1 MSYEVTDFQKDIV
14 EASEKVPVVLDFW
27 AEWCGPCRMIGPVL
41 EKLAGEA
48 NGKWKLVKIDTEKNQ
63 QLAAQFGIRSIPAV
77 KMVFQ
82 KSIVAEFTGALPEA
96 SVRKWL
102 KENLPETEEEQS
114 VKGDVDTYLSQ
125 GDRLSARRVMEQ
137 YLQSEQGEQDDL
149 VKMSLLYLPDEL
161 EKATQLSEQ
170 FRNEPKYELE
180 LQTLDTIIHL
190 AKVAAGEV
198 EVKSNIKETADSYK
212 LAATYIFEQ
221 KYGQA
226 LDLFIDSL
234 IKDRNMDED
243 GPRKA
248 CIAIFA
254 MLGNTH
260 PVTQNYR
267 RRFSMALY

>member
-14 EASEKVPVVLDFW
+14 EASEKIPVVLDFW

-41 EKLAGEA
+41 EKLAEEA
-48 NGKWKLVKIDTEKNQ
+48 KGKWKLVKIDTEQNQ

-77 KMVFQ
+77 KMVYQ
-82 KSIVAEFTGALPEA
+82 KSIVAEFNGALPEA

-102 KENLPETEEEQS
+102 NENLPESEDEQS
-114 VKGDVDTYLSQ
+114 VNEEIDNFLSQ
-125 GDRLSARRVMEQ
+125 GDRLSARRAMEQ
-137 YLQSEQGEQDDL
+137 HLKSEQGAPEDL

-161 EKATQLSEQ
+161 ESAVQLAGQ
-170 FRNEPKYELE
+170 FRDNPQFELE
-180 LQTLDTIIHL
+180 LQTIDTIVHL
-190 AKVAAGEV
+190 AKVAAGEAEV
-198 EVKSNIKETADSYK
+198 ESNIKEMADSYK
-212 LAATYIFEQ
+212 MAASGLFEQ
-221 KYGQA
+221 KYDQA
-226 LDLFIDSL
+226 LDLFIDCL

-248 CIAIFA
+248 CIAIFS

-260 PVTQNYR
+260 PVTLNYR